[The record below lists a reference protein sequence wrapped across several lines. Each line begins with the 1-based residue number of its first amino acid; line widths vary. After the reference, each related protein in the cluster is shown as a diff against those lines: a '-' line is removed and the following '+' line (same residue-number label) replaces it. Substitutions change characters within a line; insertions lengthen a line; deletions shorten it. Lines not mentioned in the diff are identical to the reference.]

1 MTPEE
6 KAPEQATPEYIA
18 PKEASNSSSPRADNE
33 APAAPP
39 ISASET
45 VPATTA
51 TTPPAVELANLEAPG
66 SREIITP
73 SNKEVI
79 VIAEQFQ
86 GQLQP
91 VTLELLGAGRDL
103 ANKLGGRLSA
113 ILLGHQVRAE
123 AQKLIEYGA
132 EIVYLADHPELEN
145 YRTLPFRRV
154 ITDLLKTFDPPPH
167 ILLLGST
174 TTGRDL
180 APRIAAYFK
189 TGLTADC
196 TELDIGPYEHTNKAD
211 PDKLGKYPG
220 CLYAIRPSFGE
231 SLKARIL
238 GPWNNPQMATTRPGV
253 MIPLQPDANRQG
265 EIREIPV
272 ALKPEDYRLEVMEI
286 VRELQAGV
294 NLADADVIV
303 AGGFGLNGP
312 EGFTMLQE
320 LADCF
325 ENAAV
330 GASRKCV
337 DAGWIPYQHQIGQ
350 TGKTVR
356 PKIYIA
362 CGISGAIQHRVGMN
376 KSSLIIAINK
386 DADAPIFQVAHQGIV
401 GDVFHVVPELIRQL
415 KASKQANAKPAPSK
429 SMV

>member
-1 MTPEE
+1 MTTPEE
-6 KAPEQATPEYIA
+6 PKKADAPAAQPTPPQAA
-18 PKEASNSSSPRADNE
+18 E
-33 APAAPP
+33 APAIDFDA
-39 ISASET
+39 
-45 VPATTA
+45 
-51 TTPPAVELANLEAPG
+51 LAK
-66 SREIITP
+66 REITTP

-86 GQLQP
+86 GQVQP
-91 VTLELLGAGRDL
+91 VTFELLGAGRDL
-103 ANKLGGRLSA
+103 ADKLGGKLSA
-113 ILLGHQVRAE
+113 ILLGHNVREQAE
-123 AQKLIEYGA
+123 KLIQYGA
-132 EIVYLADHPELEN
+132 EIVYVADHPELEN
-145 YRTLPFRRV
+145 YRTLPYRRV
-154 ITDLLKTFDPPPH
+154 ITDLLKTFEVPPH

-180 APRIAAYFK
+180 APRIAAHFE

-196 TELDIGPYEHTNKAD
+196 TELDIGPYEHSNKAD
-211 PDKLGKYPG
+211 PDKLGIYPG

-253 MIPLQPDANRQG
+253 MVPLQQDASRQG
-265 EIREIPV
+265 DIREV
-272 ALKPEDYRLEVMEI
+272 SVNLLPEDFRVQVMEI

-303 AGGFGLNGP
+303 AGGFGLGGP
-312 EGFTMLQE
+312 EGFEMLKE
-320 LADCF
+320 LAGCF
-325 ENAAV
+325 ENGVV

-362 CGISGAIQHRVGMN
+362 IGISGAIQHRVGMN

-386 DADAPIFQVAHQGIV
+386 DADAPIFQVAHHGIV
-401 GDVFHVVPELIRQL
+401 GDLFHVVPEMIRQL
-415 KASKQANAKPAPSK
+415 KASGAKINGEEAKK
-429 SMV
+429 SLV

>member
-1 MTPEE
+1 MADEQE
-6 KAPEQATPEYIA
+6 SKATA
-18 PKEASNSSSPRADNE
+18 PDAAEAE
-33 APAAPP
+33 AK
-39 ISASET
+39 
-45 VPATTA
+45 
-51 TTPPAVELANLEAPG
+51 
-66 SREIITP
+66 REIITP

-79 VIAEQFQ
+79 IIAEQFQ
-86 GQLQP
+86 GEVQP
-91 VTLELLGAGRDL
+91 VTMELLGAGRDL
-103 ANKLGGRLSA
+103 ANKLGGKLSA
-113 ILLGHQVRAE
+113 ILLGHNVREQA
-123 AQKLIEYGA
+123 KRLIAYGA
-132 EIVYLADHPELEN
+132 ERVYLADHPELAN

-154 ITDLLKTFDPPPH
+154 ITDLLKTFELPPH

-180 APRIAAYFK
+180 APRIAAHFE

-211 PDKLGKYPG
+211 PDKLGLYPG

-253 MIPLQPDANRQG
+253 MIPLEPDTSRQG
-265 EIREIPV
+265 DIVDVPV
-272 ALKPEDYRLEVMEI
+272 NLLPEDFRLEVLEI

-303 AGGFGLNGP
+303 AGGFGLGGP
-312 EGFTMLQE
+312 EGFDLLRQ

-325 ENAAV
+325 ENSAV
-330 GASRKCV
+330 GASRKVV

-362 CGISGAIQHRVGMN
+362 VGISGAIQHRVGMN
-376 KSSLIIAINK
+376 KSGLIIAVNR
-386 DADAPIFQVAHQGIV
+386 DADAPIFQVAHHGIV
-401 GDVFHVVPELIRQL
+401 GDYTQVIPEMIRQL
-415 KASKQANAKPAPSK
+415 KATRSGQGASSAKES
-429 SMV
+429 VV